1 MGTADIHYR
10 RACRV
15 LPGGVTSSA
24 RVVKYLDHPLFV
36 SHAEGSKIYDLEGRS
51 YIDMCS
57 SFGACLLGHK
67 HPDISEAIRKAVE
80 RGILCGAEFP
90 EQTYLAEK
98 LSRIVPSAE
107 MTRFTMSGTETT
119 GYAVRLA
126 RAFTKRTK
134 VVKFE
139 GHYHGFNDSLQYNHW
154 PQGDSCYPNLNVES
168 GGSLEAM
175 RDFVIVLPFNEME
188 VFEKTIRAHH
198 QEIAAV
204 ILEPVNYNSGT
215 IEPVDGFLEG
225 IRRLTAEHGIVLIF
239 DEILSGFRTGPD
251 CIQGYYRVTPDL
263 CTLGK
268 ALGGGTPLS
277 AIAGKRELMEHLSP
291 LGPAMLSGTYN
302 ANLVSVMAGIAFVDY
317 VSNKQEFYPVL
328 LQRAQKLYQEMNAI
342 FQRKGLKAAVRGL
355 GCRFCILFGPASEKI
370 PRSYKDVAKQDLGL
384 SNRFFKETL
393 NRGVF
398 FHSMWHHGIT
408 GAHTDAD
415 LAQVLEAVEDSC
427 GQLARR
433 AK

>member
-1 MGTADIHYR
+1 MPSARAHYQ

-24 RVVKYLDHPLFV
+24 RVVKYLEHPLFV
-36 SHAEGSKIYDLEGRS
+36 SHAEGSRIYSLEGRS
-51 YIDMCS
+51 YIDMCG

-67 HPDISEAIRKAVE
+67 QPDISEAIRKAAE

-90 EQTYLAEK
+90 EQTDLAEK

-126 RAFTKRTK
+126 REFTRRTK

-139 GHYHGFNDSLQYNHW
+139 GHYHGFHDSLQYNHW
-154 PQGDSCYPNLNVES
+154 PQGDACYPNLSVES

-175 RDFVIVLPFNEME
+175 RDFAIVLPFNEME
-188 VFEKTIRAHH
+188 VFEKTIRARH

-215 IEPVDGFLEG
+215 IQPVKGFLQG

-277 AIAGKRELMEHLSP
+277 ALAGKRELMEHLSP

-302 ANLVSVMAGIAFVDY
+302 ANLVSIMAGNAFIDYIA
-317 VSNKQEFYPVL
+317 NKKEFYPL
-328 LQRAQKLYQEMNAI
+328 LLERAQNLYQEMNAI

-355 GCRFCILFGPASEKI
+355 GCRFCILFGPASEKE
-370 PRSYKDVAKQDLGL
+370 PRSYQDVAKQDTEL
-384 SNRFFKETL
+384 SNRFFKATL
-393 NRGVF
+393 DRGVF

-415 LAQVLEAVEDSC
+415 IGKVLEAVEDSC
-427 GQLARR
+427 GQLARL

>member
-1 MGTADIHYR
+1 
-10 RACRV
+10 
-15 LPGGVTSSA
+15 
-24 RVVKYLDHPLFV
+24 VVKYLDQPLYV

-51 YIDMCS
+51 YIDMCN

-67 HPDISEAIRKAVE
+67 HPDISEAIRKAAE

-98 LSRIVPSAE
+98 LARIVPSAE
-107 MTRFTMSGTETT
+107 MSRFTMSGTETT
-119 GYAVRLA
+119 AYAVRLA

-139 GHYHGFNDSLQYNHW
+139 GHFHGFNDSLQYNHW
-154 PQGDSCYPNLNVES
+154 PREEACYPNLNVES
-168 GGSLEAM
+168 GGSLEVM

-251 CIQGYYRVTPDL
+251 CIQGYYQVTPDL

-268 ALGGGTPLS
+268 ALGGGAPLS

-302 ANLVSVMAGIAFVDY
+302 ANLVSIMAGNAFVDH
-317 VSNKQEFYPVL
+317 VSNKKEFYPVL
-328 LQRAQKLYQEMNAI
+328 LERARKLYQEMNGI
-342 FQRKGLKAAVRGL
+342 FQRKGLPAAVRGL
-355 GCRFCILFGPASEKI
+355 GCRFCILFGPASEKKL
-370 PRSYKDVAKQDLGL
+370 RSYKDAVKQDLGL

-408 GAHTDAD
+408 GSHTDAD
-415 LAQVLEAVEDSC
+415 IAQVLEAVEDSC